1 MYQNCKLFVVTLN
14 FLRPICRFYG
24 LIISIVMK
32 DFVKMTLAT
41 IAGLFLFGFVAMF
54 IMIAMVGA
62 MASLGDTQPV
72 MPREGVLQ
80 INMATMALTE
90 QTQEA
95 DPFASLQGSEV
106 ITPVGIYSVIQA
118 VNAAATDPAVK
129 FIYMKPDGATGG
141 IAQMEEFRD
150 ALKNFRNSGKAIVS
164 YIENPSN
171 ASYYLA
177 SVSDKIYMTSYEGGM
192 SMLSGLSSQMIFLKD
207 ILDRLGV
214 NVQLIRHGKYKSAG
228 EMYIRNSASP
238 ENMEQNREMIES
250 VWDSWAKEIAE
261 SREISVYDLNA
272 MLDNLE
278 LNFPSD
284 FLEKGLVD
292 ELFTREELQQQLCDL
307 YSASRFEDIKAI
319 QLPDYAKL
327 KSTVNFKAKNKVAVI
342 YAEGSIVDGNAKQE
356 VAGDRFAKI
365 IADVRND
372 STVKA
377 VVLRVNSPGGSV
389 LASEKIKAELD
400 LIKQRGI
407 PVIASY
413 GDYAASGGYWI
424 SANCD
429 KIYSNATTLTGSI
442 GVFSMIPDISGTLKD
457 KVHINITPVN
467 SNKHADMYGMMRP
480 LDQAELDYM
489 QASVENIYEKFT
501 GLVAEGRGMTVPAVD
516 EIAQGR
522 VWTGADALEIGL
534 VDEIGTIE
542 DAIIYAAFSIDGVQS
557 MDDVQV
563 AAYPKPL
570 STIDMLLESFGGGE
584 SVFADT
590 PFESVENA
598 FKDWSASES
607 GKVYARMPF
616 EFSIR

>member
-1 MYQNCKLFVVTLN
+1 
-14 FLRPICRFYG
+14 
-24 LIISIVMK
+24 MK

-41 IAGLFLFGFVAMF
+41 IAGLFLFGIAAMF

-62 MASLGDTQPV
+62 MASLGSSQPV

-80 INMATMALTE
+80 INMSSMTLAE
-90 QTQEA
+90 QTQES
-95 DPFASLQGSEV
+95 DPFASLTGGSTV
-106 ITPVGIYSVIQA
+106 TPVGIYSAIKA
-118 VNAAATDPAVK
+118 VNAAAEDPAVK
-129 FIYMKPDGATGG
+129 FIYMKPDGASGG
-141 IAQMEEFRD
+141 IAQIEEFRK
-150 ALKNFRNSGKAIVS
+150 ALKNFRSSGKAIVS

-192 SMLSGLSSQMIFLKD
+192 NMFSGLSSQMIFLKD

-250 VWDSWAKEIAE
+250 VWNSWAAEIAE
-261 SREISVYDLNA
+261 SREISIEDLNA

-292 ELFTREELQQQLCDL
+292 ELFTREELQQQICDL
-307 YSASRFEDIKAI
+307 YTASRFEDVKAI
-319 QLPDYAKL
+319 QLQDYAKL
-327 KSTVNFKAKNKVAVI
+327 KDVVNYKAKKKVAVI
-342 YAEGSIVDGNAKQE
+342 YAEGNIVDGDAKQE
-356 VAGDRFAKI
+356 VAGDRFARI
-365 IADVRND
+365 IADVRKD

-389 LASEKIKAELD
+389 LASEKIKAEID
-400 LIKQRGI
+400 LIRANGI

-442 GVFSMIPDISGTLKD
+442 GVFSMIPDISGTLKE
-457 KVHINITPVN
+457 KVHVNITPVN
-467 SNKHADMYGMMRP
+467 SNKHADMYNMMRP
-480 LDQAELDYM
+480 LDKAELDYM
-489 QASVENIYEKFT
+489 QASVENIYDKFT
-501 GLVAEGRGMTVPAVD
+501 GLVAEGRDMSVAAVD

-522 VWTGADALEIGL
+522 VWAGAEALGIGL

-542 DAIIYAAFSIDGVQS
+542 DAIRYAVSCVDGANG
-557 MDDVQV
+557 MNDVQI

-570 STIDMLLESFGGGE
+570 TTMDMILESFGEGKN
-584 SVFADT
+584 VFAGT
-590 PFESVENA
+590 AFEGIENA

-607 GKVYARMPF
+607 GKVYARMPY

>member
-1 MYQNCKLFVVTLN
+1 
-14 FLRPICRFYG
+14 
-24 LIISIVMK
+24 MK
-32 DFVKMTLAT
+32 EFVKMTLAT
-41 IAGLFLFGFVAMF
+41 IAGLFLFGFVAF
-54 IMIAMVGA
+54 FLFFAMVGA
-62 MASLGDTQPV
+62 IASIGSSQPV

-80 INMATMALTE
+80 INMSTMTLTE
-90 QTQEA
+90 QTQEE
-95 DPFASLQGSEV
+95 DPFASLAGSGTV
-106 ITPVGIYSVIQA
+106 TPVGIYSAIKA

-129 FIYMKPDGATGG
+129 FIYMKPDGASGG
-141 IAQMEEFRD
+141 IAQIEEFRK
-150 ALKNFRNSGKAIVS
+150 ALENFRNSGKAIVS

-192 SMLSGLSSQMIFLKD
+192 NMFSGLSSQMIFLKD

-238 ENMEQNREMIES
+238 ENMEQNTEMIES
-250 VWDSWAKEIAE
+250 VWNSWAVEIAQ
-261 SREISVYDLNA
+261 SRDISVEDLNA

-292 ELFTREELQQQLCDL
+292 ELFTREELQQQICDL
-307 YSASRFEDIKAI
+307 YSASRFEDVQAI

-327 KSTVNFKAKNKVAVI
+327 KDVENFKAKKKVAVI
-342 YAEGSIVDGNAKQE
+342 YAEGNIVDGDAKQE
-356 VAGDRFAKI
+356 VAGDRFAKV
-365 IADVRND
+365 IADVRKD

-389 LASEKIKAELD
+389 LASEKIKAEID
-400 LIKQRGI
+400 LIQKRGI

-442 GVFSMIPDISGTLKD
+442 GVFSMIPDISGTLED
-457 KVHINITPVN
+457 KIHVNITPVN

-501 GLVAEGRGMTVPAVD
+501 GLVAEGRDMTVPAVD

-522 VWTGADALEIGL
+522 VWTGAEALEIGL

-542 DAIIYAAFSIDGVQS
+542 DAIIYAAFCIDGVQS
-557 MDDVQV
+557 LNDVQIT
-563 AAYPKPL
+563 AYPKPL
-570 STIDMLLESFGGGE
+570 TTMELLLESFGGGE
-584 SVFADT
+584 SVFAGT
-590 PFESVENA
+590 AFEGIETA
-598 FKDWSASES
+598 FKNWSSSES
-607 GKVYARMPF
+607 GKVYARLPY